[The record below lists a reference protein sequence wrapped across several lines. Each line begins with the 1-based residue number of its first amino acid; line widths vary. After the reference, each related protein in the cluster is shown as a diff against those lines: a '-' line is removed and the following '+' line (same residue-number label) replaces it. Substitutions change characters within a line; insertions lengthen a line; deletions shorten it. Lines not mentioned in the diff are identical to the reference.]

1 MTDETYDLTCSVAVA
16 RMPRYL
22 DDALDGAEAVRLEQH
37 IMVCPGCSTYLAQ
50 LRRTIAAVAGLRR
63 LGASGAAPAP
73 RQPVDE
79 SAGPESA
86 GQVVA
91 YKFLSAD
98 RVSPFA
104 RVRWPEP
111 GSGLWM
117 RGSADSGVCKRSVH
131 ACRPG
136 GLAYWLDRGYLLWQV
151 ELAGQMAETESKVA
165 AERGRLLAVVDGWP
179 EASEAFVDECLTRL
193 AGLLDLARQRGEKR
207 AEHFLTSYQDE
218 IARDHD
224 RDPASVSYTVAHAAD
239 VLGWTADDAR
249 EAGARGAA
257 NPFDD
262 ERQRQGRWLAD
273 RLRLA
278 REAQA

>member
-1 MTDETYDLTCSVAVA
+1 
-16 RMPRYL
+16 
-22 DDALDGAEAVRLEQH
+22 
-37 IMVCPGCSTYLAQ
+37 
-50 LRRTIAAVAGLRR
+50 
-63 LGASGAAPAP
+63 
-73 RQPVDE
+73 
-79 SAGPESA
+79 
-86 GQVVA
+86 
-91 YKFLSAD
+91 
-98 RVSPFA
+98 
-104 RVRWPEP
+104 
-111 GSGLWM
+111 
-117 RGSADSGVCKRSVH
+117 
-131 ACRPG
+131 
-136 GLAYWLDRGYLLWQV
+136 
-151 ELAGQMAETESKVA
+151 MAETELRSPPSA
-165 AERGRLLAVVDGWP
+165 AVLLAVVDGWP

-249 EAGARGAA
+249 EADARGAA

-273 RLRLA
+273 HLRLA